1 MGQTSQGAGP
11 SLDSGRRQRAA
22 YQEAALAREYL
33 ARVNDGQTPSLE
45 DFLRAVPEPMR
56 EGVFRR
62 IDRELANRD
71 TAQRDPHLRPQVR
84 LTAAHEPS
92 ASAEEGGRM
101 EVVDVV
107 ADAPEDRWVRAVRFL
122 VPRALRGEFLPD
134 LLADRQAMRANQ
146 TPTWR
151 VNVASLL
158 EIFVGLAQRVPL
170 QSWPVER
177 EPPAGPHR
185 RLALQGWIAWRLFG
199 PAVLLG
205 KILGSYSL
213 FGFGLLALVFALVS
227 VGVVATSGRIA
238 PGHRESR
245 LLNGVLAGC
254 LLAVVL
260 VLTSGLATI
269 AFIGLGTLFGWT
281 WLSMAAGEA
290 WVYSACLIAC
300 AISIS
305 GWVPGPWCRKRLV
318 RL

>member
-1 MGQTSQGAGP
+1 K
-11 SLDSGRRQRAA
+11 DGRRQRAA
-22 YQEAALAREYL
+22 FEEAALAREYL
-33 ARVNDGQTPSLE
+33 ARLDEGHTPSLE
-45 DFLRAVPEPMR
+45 DFLSGIPEPMR
-56 EGVFRR
+56 EGVFRD
-62 IDRELANRD
+62 IDRELANRESA
-71 TAQRDPHLRPQVR
+71 TSDPHLRPQVQ
-84 LTAAHEPS
+84 LTATHEPS
-92 ASAEEGGRM
+92 AQDDQGGRM

-107 ADAPEDRWVRAVRFL
+107 ADAPEDRWVRAIRFL

-134 LLADRQAMRANQ
+134 LLAERQAMRASGA
-146 TPTWR
+146 PAWR

-185 RLALQGWIAWRLFG
+185 RLALQGWISWRLFG

-205 KILGSYSL
+205 KILGSFAL
-213 FGFGLLALVFALVS
+213 FGFGLLALVIALVS
-227 VGVVATSGRIA
+227 VGVVATSERIA
-238 PGHRESR
+238 PGRRESR

-260 VLTSGLATI
+260 VLASGLASI

-290 WVYSACLIAC
+290 WVYFACLIAC

-305 GWVPGPWCRKRLV
+305 GWVPGPWFRKRLV